1 MPYKTVLFDAF
12 GTLLQISNG
21 AHPYRQILKAGI
33 RQGRRPTPDDLHAL
47 LTQTLDLQQAADYF
61 GVKIEPDHMAEI
73 QQALDAELA
82 NIQAFE
88 DGLRAV
94 EILQREGVRVAVCSN
109 LAAPYAA
116 PLKRLYPN
124 LDAYGFSFELGMM
137 KPNKLIYRTTCELA
151 GARADDYFGSDRVLM
166 IGDSP
171 KCDKAGARAAG
182 VRGFLLNRTGAGD
195 FKSLVEFAEAVLEEN
210 SKEM

>member
-1 MPYKTVLFDAF
+1 MS
-12 GTLLQISNG
+12 G
-21 AHPYRQILKAGI
+21 
-33 RQGRRPTPDDLHAL
+33 HAL
-47 LTQTLDLQQAADYF
+47 AKWSVTMYRN
-61 GVKIEPDHMAEI
+61 GRSRWAEIRI
-73 QQALDAELA
+73 QQALDAELE

-94 EILQREGVRVAVCSN
+94 EMLQREGVRVAVCSN

-116 PLKRLYPN
+116 PIKRLYPN
-124 LDAYGFSFELGMM
+124 LDAYGFSFQLGMM
-137 KPNKLIYRTTCELA
+137 KPDKRIYRATCELA

-182 VRGFLLNRTGAGD
+182 VRGFLLNRIGVGD
-195 FKSLVEFAEAVLEEN
+195 FKSLIEFAEAILEEN
-210 SKEM
+210 SKNM